1 MATNTGRILKV
12 NLSTGKTSTETIPE
26 KIATDFVGGRGYGI
40 RYLYEELKPKADP
53 LGKDNKLILLSGH
66 LAGAG
71 ALASSRW
78 MAVTKSPLTG
88 GYFRSVGGTDFG
100 AWLRFTGYELIII
113 EGKADKPVYLH
124 LTREGCKIEDA
135 AEIWG
140 KDTKVTQEW
149 LTGQHGRNTRAVC
162 IGPGGENLV
171 RYSAIVSGRRTAGRG
186 GTGTVMGS
194 KNLKAVAITAT
205 RHLQLFDE
213 AAFAQLVKEQ
223 SAVVLKNKGFQNH
236 REWGTTRTQN
246 VTNALGVYPTQNF
259 RYGQEI
265 GNEKITG
272 EEYRKLRTGKFGC
285 YACPARCGME
295 HKVNA
300 GVYAG
305 AHSEGP
311 EYETIWAFTGST
323 DTTSREASIAADELC
338 DDLGIDTISTGVSI
352 GFAFELYE
360 KGLLTK
366 KDTGGLE
373 LKWGNH
379 EAMVALVKKI
389 ANREGIGDL
398 LADGVAR
405 AAAKI
410 GKGSEV
416 YAIHVKGLELPAYEP
431 RGAKTQGFNYVTSNI
446 GASHCF
452 GYSGQ
457 DIFGAIVP
465 RPSDRFAEAENAD
478 LVVYNQNHTAWHETG
493 IICAFA
499 GGWGWVPDIFGKM
512 LVAARGIEQLADE
525 DHLAQAGER
534 IFNLERAFNIREGFG
549 RKDDTLPK
557 RMLTEPL
564 HTRKA
569 TGEGQIVRHQDE
581 FLDNYYKLRGWTK
594 EGVPSARKLK
604 ELGLDRVVRNK

>member
-1 MATNTGRILKV
+1 M
-12 NLSTGKTSTETIPE
+12 
-26 KIATDFVGGRGYGI
+26 
-40 RYLYEELKPKADP
+40 
-53 LGKDNKLILLSGH
+53 
-66 LAGAG
+66 
-71 ALASSRW
+71 
-78 MAVTKSPLTG
+78 
-88 GYFRSVGGTDFG
+88 
-100 AWLRFTGYELIII
+100 
-113 EGKADKPVYLH
+113 
-124 LTREGCKIEDA
+124 
-135 AEIWG
+135 
-140 KDTKVTQEW
+140 
-149 LTGQHGRNTRAVC
+149 
-162 IGPGGENLV
+162 
-171 RYSAIVSGRRTAGRG
+171 
-186 GTGTVMGS
+186 
-194 KNLKAVAITAT
+194 
-205 RHLQLFDE
+205 
-213 AAFAQLVKEQ
+213 
-223 SAVVLKNKGFQNH
+223 
-236 REWGTTRTQN
+236 
-246 VTNALGVYPTQNF
+246 
-259 RYGQEI
+259 
-265 GNEKITG
+265 
-272 EEYRKLRTGKFGC
+272 
-285 YACPARCGME
+285 
-295 HKVNA
+295 
-300 GVYAG
+300 
-305 AHSEGP
+305 
-311 EYETIWAFTGST
+311 
-323 DTTSREASIAADELC
+323 
-338 DDLGIDTISTGVSI
+338 
-352 GFAFELYE
+352 
-360 KGLLTK
+360 
-366 KDTGGLE
+366 
-373 LKWGNH
+373 
-379 EAMVALVKKI
+379 ALVKKI